1 MDKVLN
7 TLEPQPVFHYF
18 EEICEI
24 PHGSFDTKRIS
35 DYCVRFAEERGLTC
49 HQDDANNVIIIKEAS
64 EGYENAKPVIQRAS
78 WHSAERPV
86 PGPEL

>member
-24 PHGSFDTKRIS
+24 PHGSFDTKRI
-35 DYCVRFAEERGLTC
+35 
-49 HQDDANNVIIIKEAS
+49 AS
-64 EGYENAKPVIQRAS
+64 VSPRSGDSPAIRTTPIMS
-78 WHSAERPV
+78 LS
-86 PGPEL
+86 